1 MLIVREPLLE
11 CKKCSLIMKESL
23 SCYGRKRYVEWR
35 RALCGIEKSLMWI
48 IKPKVRENKKELVSR
63 QTPFCLIKK

>member
-1 MLIVREPLLE
+1 ME
-11 CKKCSLIMKESL
+11 ESVMWN
-23 SCYGRKRYVEWR
+23 GEERYMEWK
-35 RALCGIEKSLMWI
+35 RALYGMEKSVMWI

>member
-1 MLIVREPLLE
+1 
-11 CKKCSLIMKESL
+11 MKESL